1 MISYLYKNDS
11 SSNIYPR
18 ILIYAGM
25 VSERSNIKSMT
36 LVLLGKWEMRDWSLY
51 ILVGMRVLNLT

>member
-36 LVLLGKWEMRDWSLY
+36 LVLVGKWEMRDWNLF